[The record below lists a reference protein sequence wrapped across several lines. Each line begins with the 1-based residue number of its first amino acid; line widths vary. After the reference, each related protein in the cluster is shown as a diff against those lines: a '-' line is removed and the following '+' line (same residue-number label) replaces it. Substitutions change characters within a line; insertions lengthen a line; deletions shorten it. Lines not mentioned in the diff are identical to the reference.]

1 MEAYPNFHPLWIE
14 RELQRCQEVIE
25 IYRTQLHFP
34 NDDIVD
40 ISPWLTRCQKK
51 ITLRANEL
59 HAISVFILTCD
70 RVKKYLAAADGKYA
84 QLHDLQKALQEHGR
98 LRKVLMDVFP
108 AKEKYTIM
116 QVKNWLVYVGPVLK
130 WLGI

>member
-1 MEAYPNFHPLWIE
+1 MDRKRIAALSGSN
-14 RELQRCQEVIE
+14 R

-40 ISPWLTRCQKK
+40 ISPWVDPLSKK

-84 QLHDLQKALQEHGR
+84 QLHDLQKHCRNMDVYE
-98 LRKVLMDVFP
+98 KVLMDVFP